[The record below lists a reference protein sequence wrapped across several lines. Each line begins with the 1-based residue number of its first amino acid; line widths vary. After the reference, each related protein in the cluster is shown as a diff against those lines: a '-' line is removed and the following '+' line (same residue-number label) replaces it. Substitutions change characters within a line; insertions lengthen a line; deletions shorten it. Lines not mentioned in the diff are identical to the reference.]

1 MWNYGF
7 WYNFSMSQSGA
18 KKLSKRRVKRNFTT
32 IGLIL
37 ILYVLLVMYMPYI
50 FNLYMT
56 QSNSSIL
63 YDEIL
68 YYGIY
73 FIIIVLGTVIPFFF
87 MRKFCKIK
95 LKKLTRKVNA
105 TFIDLFVQTI
115 VFFTICIALTYVSNM
130 LILYVG
136 LEEKLISSIGFSYDE
151 ANLNN
156 YLYLFML
163 IFVSPLIEE
172 YAFRGVLLN
181 SLSRYGKSFALY
193 ASAIIFAL
201 AHNSFAEMLPAFAMG
216 VALGKT
222 SIRYKSIQPTIIIH
236 ILFNALIYSFCVM
249 PQSVIQYLTYGL
261 VAICVLAFTL
271 IFTGRYQR
279 ISILSSKTN
288 KMAINLFY
296 SRFTVIFTMILLVA
310 YTCLYTFL

>member
-1 MWNYGF
+1 
-7 WYNFSMSQSGA
+7 MSQSGA

-32 IGLIL
+32 IGLVL

-136 LEEKLISSIGFSYDE
+136 LEGKLISSIGFSYDE

-261 VAICVLAFTL
+261 VAICVLAFAL

-288 KMAINLFY
+288 KVAINLFY

>member
-1 MWNYGF
+1 
-7 WYNFSMSQSGA
+7 MSQSGA

-261 VAICVLAFTL
+261 VAICVLAFAL

>member
-1 MWNYGF
+1 
-7 WYNFSMSQSGA
+7 MSQSGA
-18 KKLSKRRVKRNFTT
+18 KKLSKKRVKRNFTT

-136 LEEKLISSIGFSYDE
+136 LEGKLISSIGFSYDE

-261 VAICVLAFTL
+261 VAICVLAFAL

>member
-18 KKLSKRRVKRNFTT
+18 KKLSKKRVKRNFTT

-136 LEEKLISSIGFSYDE
+136 LEGKLISSIGFSYDE

-261 VAICVLAFTL
+261 VAICVLAFAL